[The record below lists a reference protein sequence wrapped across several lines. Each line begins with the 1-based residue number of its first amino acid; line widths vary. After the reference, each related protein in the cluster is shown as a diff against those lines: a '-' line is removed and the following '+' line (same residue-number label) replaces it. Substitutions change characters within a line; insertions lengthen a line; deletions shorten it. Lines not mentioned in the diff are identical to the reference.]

1 MGCRLEAVLLGAVFV
16 VAAAPATAV
25 EYPVRQLT
33 RDLVQEGFP
42 CWSPDGSRLVFSR
55 TPQDPDSPLMGLWLI
70 SPLGGEPRQLT
81 RVIGE
86 HPDWSP
92 DGSLI
97 VFDGDF
103 GNCLQVVPA
112 AGGPPIRILPPGQT
126 ITKGGNP
133 KWSPDGTRI
142 AFHEDDT
149 LWLYEL
155 ATGALMAAFSMEDAQ
170 PFPGCWTRDGR
181 SLYVVV
187 RQAEFPRATVWLVA
201 ADGEQAMPLF
211 TEDTLRYCL
220 DLSPDG
226 ELLAFVCCEGR
237 DCNLWVMPAAGGE
250 RRVQITSDSA
260 YDDTPRWSPDGNAI
274 AFTSARGGSFDIWL
288 VELNIQEIKA
298 ALAAQ

>member
-1 MGCRLEAVLLGAVFV
+1 MSSRLWSVGLCAAGLIGAS
-16 VAAAPATAV
+16 ALRAV
-25 EYPVRQLT
+25 EYPVQQLT
-33 RDLVQEGFP
+33 SDPVQEGFP
-42 CWSPDGSRLVFSR
+42 CWSPDGTRIVFSR
-55 TPQDPDSPLMGLWLI
+55 TPQDPDSPLMGLWLTT
-70 SPLGGEPRQLT
+70 PLGGEPRQLT

-92 DGSLI
+92 DGSMI

-103 GNCLQVVPA
+103 GNCLQVVA
-112 AGGPPIRILPPGQT
+112 ATGGPPIRILPPGQT

-149 LWLYEL
+149 LWIYEL
-155 ATGALMAAFSMEDAQ
+155 ATGALTAAFSMEGAQ
-170 PFPGCWTRDGR
+170 PFPSCWTRDSR

-237 DCNLWVMPAAGGE
+237 DCNLWIMPAAGGN
-250 RRVQITSDSA
+250 RRLQISSDPA
-260 YDDTPRWSPDGNAI
+260 YDDTPRWSPDGSAI
-274 AFTSARGGSFDIWL
+274 AFTSSRDGSFDIWT
-288 VELNIQEIKA
+288 VELNIPEIEA
-298 ALAAQ
+298 ALSAQ